1 MNDIFNQSGSESSD
15 DAESKALQAQIEHQR
30 LLRAAMRMGLER
42 PSAAAFNSD
51 QTLDAPARAAAFLVA
66 LGPQLSGQLLQRF
79 SPAEAQIASS
89 RLASV
94 RSVPRDVLIE
104 VLQRFKD
111 ITENK
116 SELPFDADSFV
127 SAALGKFEI
136 PDEVERQFVGIRAG
150 LKGKVPYFS
159 LLCTIEANI
168 LKEYLSAEHPQLAA
182 TVLAILP
189 SEISAKVL
197 ALYHKPARVDLV
209 RRVATLSPIEG
220 TMLEHLNTWISDVV
234 RKHFV
239 ESKGVEKA
247 TIGGVDPAV
256 ELISSF
262 TDQGDRE
269 ALEAL
274 RLTDP
279 DLAAKV
285 EAKMFFFEDFA
296 LLDNQTLTTILAE
309 IPPDTLEVVL
319 KNESESLQ
327 EKFFSCMTQRAANQ
341 RRFGMDQLG
350 STSLEKIEEKR
361 REMIAIARSM
371 EKRDL
376 IKLTRNS
383 QAQRQG

>member
-1 MNDIFNQSGSESSD
+1 
-15 DAESKALQAQIEHQR
+15 
-30 LLRAAMRMGLER
+30 
-42 PSAAAFNSD
+42 
-51 QTLDAPARAAAFLVA
+51 
-66 LGPQLSGQLLQRF
+66 
-79 SPAEAQIASS
+79 
-89 RLASV
+89 
-94 RSVPRDVLIE
+94 
-104 VLQRFKD
+104 
-111 ITENK
+111 
-116 SELPFDADSFV
+116 
-127 SAALGKFEI
+127 
-136 PDEVERQFVGIRAG
+136 
-150 LKGKVPYFS
+150 
-159 LLCTIEANI
+159 
-168 LKEYLSAEHPQLAA
+168 
-182 TVLAILP
+182 
-189 SEISAKVL
+189 
-197 ALYHKPARVDLV
+197 
-209 RRVATLSPIEG
+209 
-220 TMLEHLNTWISDVV
+220 MLEHLNTWISDVV

-350 STSLEKIEEKR
+350 STKLEKIEEKR